1 MRGAHVS
8 VVESIRW
15 RKVPAVLLL
24 AVVLMLGA
32 LGASQWLKPSRIVA
46 DELAPI
52 DMKTL
57 LPERFGDWHV
67 DRSGPPVIYDPTVE
81 AQLATLYSGTLNA
94 TYVNSAGQPVMV
106 ALAYGKNQNS
116 WSTAAHRPEFCY
128 RAQGF
133 EVEPR
138 GKAKLALASHQ
149 IDVIRLMSRRGS
161 QIEPITYWVTLHDTA
176 ALPGFSRKMQ
186 QLRFGMQGMIVD
198 GFLVRLSSLGVD
210 ESEQF
215 KLQEQFMQELEK
227 ALSPELRPRLF
238 GHN

>member
-1 MRGAHVS
+1 MS

-32 LGASQWLKPSRIVA
+32 LGASQRLKPSRIVA

-106 ALAYGKNQNS
+106 AFAYGKNQNS

>member
-1 MRGAHVS
+1 MS
-8 VVESIRW
+8 VVEDIRW
-15 RKVPAVLLL
+15 RKLPVVLLL
-24 AVVLMLGA
+24 AVALMLCA
-32 LGASQWLKPSRIVA
+32 LGASEWLKPSRVVA
-46 DELAPI
+46 DELSPI
-52 DMKTL
+52 NMKTL

-94 TYVNSAGQPVMV
+94 TYVNSSGQPVMV
-106 ALAYGKNQNS
+106 SLAYGKNQNS

-149 IDVIRLMSRRGS
+149 IDVIRLMSRRGG

-186 QLRFGMQGMIVD
+186 QMRFVMQGMIVD
-198 GFLVRLSSLGVD
+198 GFLVRLSSLGMD
-210 ESEQF
+210 ETEQF
-215 KLQEQFMQELEK
+215 KLQEQFMRELEK
-227 ALSPELRPRLF
+227 ALPPELRPRLF